1 VSVDDQKALVE
12 ITIPN
17 AEGLH
22 SRPVMAFVDLASKFS
37 STIIVRNVTRQGER
51 VDGKSA
57 MQMMLLEG
65 TQGCVLGIE
74 AVGSDAREAADALA
88 RLVEA
93 GFKDD

>member
-1 VSVDDQKALVE
+1 MSLDDQKAFREVE
-12 ITIPN
+12 IPN

-22 SRPVMAFVDLASKFS
+22 SRPVMSFVDLASKFS
-37 STIIVRNVTRQGER
+37 STIVVQNITRNGER

-65 TQGCVLGIE
+65 RQGCVLGIE
-74 AVGSDAREAADALA
+74 AIGADAQEAADALA

-93 GFKDD
+93 GFKVA

>member
-1 VSVDDQKALVE
+1 VSLDDQKAFRK

-22 SRPVMAFVDLASKFS
+22 TRPVMAFVDLASKFS
-37 STIIVRNVTRQGER
+37 SSILVQNLTGNGER

-65 TQGCVLGIE
+65 TQGSTLGIE
-74 AVGSDAREAADALA
+74 AEGADAHEAADALA

-93 GFKDD
+93 GLKVD